1 MMIEQSDGE
10 RRAGP
15 RIVPGDRGVLIFDG
29 IRLELEDVSRGG
41 FRVELGHLLRFIP
54 GRAYEFDLLFRPGR
68 SRRFRGGSVVAR
80 CVWSRA
86 GHAGFRLADP
96 ARMVDILH
104 PA

>member
-1 MMIEQSDGE
+1 MTIEQPEDE
-10 RRAGP
+10 RRTAP
-15 RIVPGDRGVLIFDG
+15 RSVPGERGVLIFDG

-41 FRVELGHLLRFIP
+41 FRVELGQLLRFMP
-54 GRAYEFDLLFRPGR
+54 GHAYEFDLLLRPGR

-80 CVWSRA
+80 CVWTRA